1 MGEVSITELA
11 ERYRPEILA
20 YLLRLTGNEHDA
32 QDACQDAF
40 LRAQGAL
47 GRLAPDSNVRA
58 WLYRIATNCARSAA
72 RWRARRTSRTVD
84 LHLDGPPARDP
95 AGGGGGGGAPRRA
108 LDGLG
113 RLYGEVTT
121 GPARRPVYY
130 CSLPTPIGPLLVGV
144 TDAGLVRVCFRR
156 NEASFV
162 AELRERLGAE
172 PVRSAKRTADIV
184 RQLRAYFAGQ
194 RRAFDG
200 QL

>member
-20 YLLRLTGNEHDA
+20 YLVRLTGNEHDA

-58 WLYRIATNCARSAA
+58 WLYRIATNSARSAA
-72 RWRARRTSRTVD
+72 RWRARRTARTVD
-84 LHLDGPPARDP
+84 L
-95 AGGGGGGGAPRRA
+95 A

-121 GPARRPVYY
+121 SPARRPVYY

-156 NEASFV
+156 SEASFV

-184 RQLRAYFAGQ
+184 RQLRAYF
-194 RRAFDG
+194 
-200 QL
+200 

>member
-20 YLLRLTGNEHDA
+20 YLVRLTGNEQDA

-58 WLYRIATNCARSAA
+58 WLYRIATNSPRSAA
-72 RWRARRTSRTVD
+72 RPSPALERWLGSDGGRRERE
-84 LHLDGPPARDP
+84 AY
-95 AGGGGGGGAPRRA
+95 RRA

-144 TDAGLVRVCFRR
+144 TEAGLVRVCFRR
-156 NEASFV
+156 SEASFV
-162 AELRERLGAE
+162 A
-172 PVRSAKRTADIV
+172 
-184 RQLRAYFAGQ
+184 
-194 RRAFDG
+194 
-200 QL
+200 